1 MNNILTIAKWEFKH
15 TKIFLRGKEI
25 IISIILLIAIA
36 LASLISV
43 QSGFH
48 IDDDI
53 YTVVVN
59 DNELKKAIETDNRFN
74 VIYTDPTKADL
85 FINGRSVSDYEYR
98 TVYITPNSVPALDAL
113 EKVIKRY
120 NEMQLLKYNDI
131 NNTFPV
137 WIRIHNVPRTQVF
150 QVTSASLPAKSS
162 PAKDT
167 NTLPSN
173 EENNDLQTPVQEEDL
188 QKKKKSGNVGKK
200 EETTSVEIQTPIIKT
215 PLGSKNQLSIF
226 EEQNLAT
233 PSHFNP
239 PIPFKSVLLSFLFI
253 FPMYF
258 IAQFYAASIMEERI
272 NNKGEFLLV
281 SPLPPRNIVLGKML
295 PYFIITI
302 ILLCVISLYVSLG
315 LDLNIVSRILHLVKT
330 LSLLIPVILLFL
342 STCLFAAI
350 IARSFKELTFI
361 LVTISVLLSGYLFF
375 PAMFSNIHAVS
386 SISPMSLVVK
396 MLEHDTITLN
406 EYLFSTIPVYLVS
419 AIFLRFSI
427 FIYREE
433 DLFTQK
439 SISEK
444 IIDSIEA
451 FLGIGQWFKV
461 TMLSIILMPL
471 AYVAQLMILVVVFNL
486 PISVAIP
493 VFIIAAALVEE
504 LCKSIGIY
512 TVFSRNTLRDK
523 MNTKNALL
531 LAFLS
536 GFGFFLGEKILV
548 LITLAAIKT
557 SVFGSVMG
565 FGLLLFPLLLHITS
579 TSVTSLGMRYFGT
592 KWYLLTVLGAVLVHS
607 AYNLYIVRGLL

>member
-1 MNNILTIAKWEFKH
+1 
-15 TKIFLRGKEI
+15 
-25 IISIILLIAIA
+25 
-36 LASLISV
+36 
-43 QSGFH
+43 
-48 IDDDI
+48 
-53 YTVVVN
+53 
-59 DNELKKAIETDNRFN
+59 
-74 VIYTDPTKADL
+74 
-85 FINGRSVSDYEYR
+85 
-98 TVYITPNSVPALDAL
+98 
-113 EKVIKRY
+113 
-120 NEMQLLKYNDI
+120 
-131 NNTFPV
+131 
-137 WIRIHNVPRTQVF
+137 
-150 QVTSASLPAKSS
+150 
-162 PAKDT
+162 
-167 NTLPSN
+167 
-173 EENNDLQTPVQEEDL
+173 
-188 QKKKKSGNVGKK
+188 
-200 EETTSVEIQTPIIKT
+200 
-215 PLGSKNQLSIF
+215 QLSIF

-281 SPLPPRNIVLGKML
+281 SPIHPRNIVLGKML
-295 PYFIITI
+295 PYFIMTI
-302 ILLCVISLYVSLG
+302 ILLSGISLYVSLG

-419 AIFLRFSI
+419 AIFLMFSI

-433 DLFTQK
+433 DIFTQK

-451 FLGIGQWFKV
+451 FLSFRCGLSRFALCHSHSGNSVGSMGHIPI
-461 TMLSIILMPL
+461 LSIILLPL
-471 AYVAQLMILVVVFNL
+471 AYVAQLMILVVVFNV

-512 TVFSRNTLRDK
+512 TVFSRRISEFEV
-523 MNTKNALL
+523 NTKNALL

-536 GFGFFLGEKILV
+536 GFGFFLGEKILF
-548 LITLAAIKT
+548 LIIFLPLAIKT

>member
-1 MNNILTIAKWEFKH
+1 MSNILTIAKWEFKH
-15 TKIFLRGKEI
+15 TKIFLRRKEI

-36 LASLISV
+36 LTSFISA

-48 IDDDI
+48 INDDI

-74 VIYTDPTKADL
+74 VITTDPTKADL
-85 FINGRSVSDYEYR
+85 FINGR
-98 TVYITPNSVPALDAL
+98 TVYFYKDPALDAL

-131 NNTFPV
+131 NSTFPV

-162 PAKDT
+162 PAKNT
-167 NTLPSN
+167 N
-173 EENNDLQTPVQEEDL
+173 LQTPGAKATMNIDWTPKEDL
-188 QKKKKSGNVGKK
+188 QKKKKSGNVGEK
-200 EETTSVEIQTPIIKT
+200 EETTSVEIQTPIDETKGIKT

-281 SPLPPRNIVLGKML
+281 SPIHPRNIVLGKML
-295 PYFIITI
+295 PYFIMTI
-302 ILLCVISLYVSLG
+302 ILLSGISLYVSLG

-396 MLEHDTITLN
+396 MLEQSGCPLCGQITLN

-419 AIFLRFSI
+419 AIFLMFSI

-433 DLFTQK
+433 D
-439 SISEK
+439 
-444 IIDSIEA
+444 
-451 FLGIGQWFKV
+451 
-461 TMLSIILMPL
+461 
-471 AYVAQLMILVVVFNL
+471 
-486 PISVAIP
+486 
-493 VFIIAAALVEE
+493 
-504 LCKSIGIY
+504 
-512 TVFSRNTLRDK
+512 
-523 MNTKNALL
+523 
-531 LAFLS
+531 
-536 GFGFFLGEKILV
+536 
-548 LITLAAIKT
+548 
-557 SVFGSVMG
+557 
-565 FGLLLFPLLLHITS
+565 
-579 TSVTSLGMRYFGT
+579 
-592 KWYLLTVLGAVLVHS
+592 
-607 AYNLYIVRGLL
+607 